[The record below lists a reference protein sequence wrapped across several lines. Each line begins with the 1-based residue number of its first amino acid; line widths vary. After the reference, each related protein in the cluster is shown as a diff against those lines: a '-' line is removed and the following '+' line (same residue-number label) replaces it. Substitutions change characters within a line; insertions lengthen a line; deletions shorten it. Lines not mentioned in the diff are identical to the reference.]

1 MFIVPLTPI
10 FWCGAISLCFDE
22 NIKESIPSKNR
33 HLLKEKKI
41 TITIIIII
49 KIIILLLL
57 LLLLLLFLSLLFI
70 NIISM

>member
-33 HLLKEKKI
+33 HLLKEKKS
-41 TITIIIII
+41 
-49 KIIILLLL
+49 LLLL
-57 LLLLLLFLSLLFI
+57 LSSSKLSYYYY
-70 NIISM
+70 